1 MAVEK
6 SIVSLIVYRRRN
18 SGGRR
23 QYELRK
29 MCITRNEDAGVF
41 LRRWGAA
48 ALLAVPSAHLPGQ
61 TAEAATGQTPRPA
74 ETTSAKQA
82 QHSRSGHT
90 DPHTLLHIQ

>member
-1 MAVEK
+1 MDVDNM
-6 SIVSLIVYRRRN
+6 SSRRK
-18 SGGRR
+18 
-23 QYELRK
+23 K

-61 TAEAATGQTPRPA
+61 TAEAATGQTPRSA